1 MRWAAE
7 WAWGGRSTAV
17 RAGGVIC
24 FIRVILRGRREES
37 KIIFLI
43 MHSRVKILRDRA

>member
-1 MRWAAE
+1 MLQAY
-7 WAWGGRSTAV
+7 SAV
-17 RAGGVIC
+17 LWSALGGV
-24 FIRVILRGRREES
+24 VRGRREES

>member
-1 MRWAAE
+1 LRKGLTRSSAE
-7 WAWGGRSTAV
+7 

-43 MHSRVKILRDRA
+43 MHSRIKVLRDHA